1 MLISTG
7 NKRSDLYKK
16 FHTSRYLLILLIP
29 ALVYFIMFAY
39 VPMWGVL
46 VAFKDFKLYI
56 GFSGS
61 EWVGLKYFRL
71 FFSSS
76 DMFSILKNTFLLGS
90 YSLLWG
96 FPFPLIFALVLNETK
111 NIRYKKFVQT
121 VSYMPYFLS
130 TVVIVGLVQL
140 FLSPTYG
147 IVNQIIERLGYDK
160 IVFLQD
166 SSYFRT
172 IFISSGI
179 WQNLGWDAII
189 YFAALANIDP
199 NLYEAA
205 MIDGANRF
213 KCLRHITLPCIS
225 PTIITLLLLRM
236 GSVVNVGFEKV
247 YLLQNEAIYSV
258 SDVIQTYV
266 WRQGLQMGNFS
277 YGTAV
282 GLFNSVVSLIFLIA
296 SNFLAKRFS
305 ETSLW

>member
-1 MLISTG
+1 MHISAEKKQSMLCK
-7 NKRSDLYKK
+7 NLYI
-16 FHTSRYLLILLIP
+16 SRYLLILLAP
-29 ALVYFIMFAY
+29 ALLYFILFAY

-46 VAFKDFKLYI
+46 VAFKNYKLFI

-71 FFSSS
+71 FFSTS
-76 DMFSILKNTFLLGS
+76 DMFSILRNTFLLGS
-90 YSLLWG
+90 YSILWG
-96 FPFPLIFALVLNETK
+96 FPFPLIFALILNEVK
-111 NIRYKKFVQT
+111 NLRYKKFVQT

-130 TVVIVGLVQL
+130 TVVVVGLVQL

-147 IVNQIIERLGYDK
+147 IINQLIGRLGYDK
-160 IVFLQD
+160 VVFLQNA
-166 SSYFRT
+166 SYFRT

-179 WQNLGWDAII
+179 WQNMGWDAIVYI
-189 YFAALANIDP
+189 AALSNIDP

-213 KCLRHITLPCIS
+213 KRLVHITLPCIS
-225 PTIITLLLLRM
+225 ATIITLLLLRM

-247 YLLQNEAIYSV
+247 FLLQNEAIYSI

-266 WRQGLQMGNFS
+266 WRQGLQQGNFS

-282 GLFNSVVSLIFLIA
+282 GLFNSVVNLIFLVA

>member
-1 MLISTG
+1 MFISTE
-7 NKRSDLYKK
+7 KKQSRLYKK
-16 FHTSRYLLILLIP
+16 FHVSRYLLIMLLP
-29 ALVYFIMFAY
+29 ALLYFILFAY

-46 VAFKDFKLYI
+46 IAFKNYKLFI
-56 GFSGS
+56 GFGGS

-76 DMFSILKNTFLLGS
+76 DMFNILRNTFLLGS
-90 YSLLWG
+90 YSILWG
-96 FPFPLIFALVLNETK
+96 FPFPLVFALILNEVK
-111 NIRYKKFVQT
+111 NLRYKKFVQT

-130 TVVIVGLVQL
+130 TVVVVGLVQL

-147 IVNQIIERLGYDK
+147 IINQIIERLGYEK
-160 IVFLQD
+160 VVFLQNA
-166 SSYFRT
+166 SYFRT

-179 WQNLGWDAII
+179 WQHMGWDAIVYI
-189 YFAALANIDP
+189 AALSNIDP

-213 KCLRHITLPCIS
+213 KRLVHITLPCIS
-225 PTIITLLLLRM
+225 ATIITLLLLRM
-236 GSVVNVGFEKV
+236 GSVVNVSFEKV
-247 YLLQNEAIYSV
+247 FLLQNEAIYSI

-266 WRQGLQMGNFS
+266 WRQGLQAGNFS

-282 GLFNSVVSLIFLIA
+282 GLFNSVVNLIFLIA